1 MVWNLLLNYLM
12 NSYKHGG
19 NIYKFAK
26 LANCNIDEVID
37 FSSNINFIKPNI
49 NLNFNKLNTSAYP
62 EPNYIDLKEAIKN
75 RYKIDSIAQIELF
88 NGGSSAIFSLF
99 KFLNLKTCNIYSPAY
114 LEYKKASKLFGYKL
128 NLINRFENLY
138 EYKNIKKN
146 SLVIF
151 VNPSTPDG
159 KLYNRKNI
167 KKLLNIWI
175 EKEATIL
182 IDESFL
188 DFTKEKSF
196 LNYINRYKKLYI
208 LKSMTK
214 FYSSAGIRVGVLISN
229 KNNIKKLSKFEPS
242 WKISTYDSSYIIE
255 ALKDKNFI
263 KKSIKINN
271 KNREFLREVLINSNL
286 FERVYKSKAN
296 YILVKL
302 KNSNASKFQDF
313 LTQHNILI
321 RDCFNFDFL
330 NDKFIRFAVKERKK
344 IEKLRE
350 FLLNF

>member
-1 MVWNLLLNYLM
+1 MS
-12 NSYKHGG
+12 SYKHGG
-19 NIYKFAK
+19 NIYEFAK
-26 LANCNIDEVID
+26 LANCKVEDVID

-49 NLNFNKLNTSAYP
+49 NLNFNNLNTSAYP
-62 EPNYIDLKEAIKN
+62 EPNYIDLKEAIKK
-75 RYKIDSIAQIELF
+75 RYKIDSISQIELF

-114 LEYKKASKLFGYKL
+114 LEYKKASKLFGYEL

-138 EYKNIKKN
+138 EYKKIKKN

-159 KLYNRKNI
+159 KLYNHKNI
-167 KKLLNIWI
+167 EKLLNIWI
-175 EKEATIL
+175 EKNATIL

-188 DFTKEKSF
+188 DFTKEKS
-196 LNYINRYKKLYI
+196 LLTYINRYKKLYI

-229 KNNIKKLSKFEPS
+229 KDNIKNLKKFEPS
-242 WKISTYDSSYIIE
+242 WKISTYDSNYIIE
-255 ALKDKNFI
+255 VLKDKNFI

-271 KNREFLREVLINSNL
+271 QNRKFLREVLINSNL
-286 FERVYKSKAN
+286 FEKVYKSKAN
-296 YILVKL
+296 YILAKL
-302 KNSNASKFQDF
+302 KNGNAKEFQKF
-313 LTQHNILI
+313 LTSHNILI

-330 NDKFIRFAVKERKK
+330 NDKFIRFAVKERDK
-344 IEKLRE
+344 IKRLRE
-350 FLLNF
+350 VLLEFTVN